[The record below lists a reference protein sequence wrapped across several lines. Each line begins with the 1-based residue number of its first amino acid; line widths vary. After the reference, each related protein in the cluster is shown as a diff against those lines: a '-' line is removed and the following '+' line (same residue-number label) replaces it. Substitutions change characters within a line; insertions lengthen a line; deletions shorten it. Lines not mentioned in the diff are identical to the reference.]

1 MFQTLDEAVSF
12 IRHKSVAMVD
22 LKFCDLWGR
31 WRHVTLPAG
40 RFNPSLMESGVG
52 FDGSSLGLSAVKSG
66 DLVLVPE
73 LGTAFL
79 DPFWEA
85 PTISFLCATLEADT
99 RQPFPHDPRT
109 LAARA
114 EEFLRTSG
122 VGEASLW
129 GPEFEF
135 YLFDGVSYE
144 NGMNVAAYRVESREA
159 DWKSHELGGGYT
171 IPRHGGY
178 HAIPPQDHLFNART
192 KISPAPRGD
201 GGAGQVPP
209 PRGGRPRPVRDRD
222 ADAAHGP
229 GGRRHPPRQV
239 RGPHDRAARWG

>member
-1 MFQTLDEAVSF
+1 MFQTLDEAASF

-40 RFNPSLMESGVG
+40 RFNPSLIESGVG
-52 FDGSSLGLSAVKSG
+52 FDGSSLGLTAVKSG

-99 RQPFPHDPRT
+99 HQPFPHDPRT

-122 VGEASLW
+122 SATPAS
-129 GPEFEF
+129 G
-135 YLFDGVSYE
+135 
-144 NGMNVAAYRVESREA
+144 
-159 DWKSHELGGGYT
+159 
-171 IPRHGGY
+171 
-178 HAIPPQDHLFNART
+178 ARSSSST
-192 KISPAPRGD
+192 SSTG
-201 GGAGQVPP
+201 
-209 PRGGRPRPVRDRD
+209 
-222 ADAAHGP
+222 
-229 GGRRHPPRQV
+229 
-239 RGPHDRAARWG
+239 

>member
-1 MFQTLDEAVSF
+1 MFQTLDEAVAF

-22 LKFCDLWGR
+22 LKFCDIWGR
-31 WRHVTLPAG
+31 WRHVTLPAA
-40 RFNPSLMESGVG
+40 RFTPALIESGVG
-52 FDGSSLGLSAVKSG
+52 FDGSSLGLTAVKSG

-85 PTISFLCATLEADT
+85 PTLSFLCATLEADT
-99 RQPFPHDPRT
+99 HQPFPHDPRT

-159 DWKSHELGGGYT
+159 DWKSHELGGG
-171 IPRHGGY
+171 
-178 HAIPPQDHLFNART
+178 
-192 KISPAPRGD
+192 
-201 GGAGQVPP
+201 
-209 PRGGRPRPVRDRD
+209 
-222 ADAAHGP
+222 
-229 GGRRHPPRQV
+229 
-239 RGPHDRAARWG
+239 